1 MELDEILES
10 IFKCIAIDRMTIRE
24 TADAL
29 GVPKS
34 TVHYLIH
41 HDLKRES
48 LYKHTMVQAAL
59 DYNKEYRTGRRRG
72 RS

>member
-10 IFKCIAIDRMTIRE
+10 IFKCIAISKMTIRE
-24 TADAL
+24 TADTL

-48 LYKHTMVQAAL
+48 LYKHTMVQIAL
-59 DYNKEYRTGRRRG
+59 DYNKEYRSGRRR
-72 RS
+72 R

>member
-10 IFKCIAIDRMTIRE
+10 IFKCIVIDRMTIRE
-24 TADAL
+24 TANTL

-41 HDLKRES
+41 HDLKSES
-48 LYKHTMVQAAL
+48 LYKHTMVQAVL
-59 DYNKEYRTGRRRG
+59 DYNKEHRKGRKK
-72 RS
+72 SWI